1 MTSRHG
7 SNDHGQPTNRHEHA
21 GVYTVAPDQP
31 FLSAVARGVLA
42 RVGDDPLRLSD
53 LTILVPN
60 RETAFQLRQA
70 FTEQMGGRPGIMPR
84 IDSPGDID
92 DGYLSLRLSDNKVLS
107 QALMDIP
114 PPVTRL
120 ERQLILAGEIMKIPG
135 MASSLQK
142 AVKLGGEL
150 GVFLDELQANNIQLR
165 DIDRLVPPEFKK
177 QWGATAEFL
186 KIITDVWPKKL
197 QDMGQVDPEEHRHA
211 LIQLQAAHW
220 QMSPPQKPVL
230 AVGFSDTDP
239 STLSLLKAVIGTPG
253 GAVVLPGVDKG
264 LDDKSWDVLTPVHPQ
279 YAFKKILAA
288 MDVERKDIRVLEGAP
303 EVHAH
308 ARANNPE
315 LTARERQKLL
325 REAMRPAGTAEG
337 WSHLKAQKPPRTRA
351 EKLIAPANDDKTIS
365 SAALNGMDL
374 VTCGSPQE
382 EASVIA
388 LKMRETLETTGRTA
402 MLVTADR
409 SLARRVSARL
419 KYWDIHVD
427 DGAGLSLAD
436 TSVGVYLLA
445 SAHMAVE
452 EWAPV
457 PLLEAL
463 KHPLATMGE
472 SKADFREKLAA
483 IEDMVLHGPRPAPGA
498 EGINNMLVAAFNRQS
513 RRPDQKLTPDELAA
527 KQAELTGFIDRI
539 QESGKPF
546 FDMVAAGKP
555 LPFIQYLDA
564 HIRFAEALAAEGKTK
579 GADRLWRGDDGVK
592 AARFLTQL
600 RDAAQRLPDVTGRDY
615 VDVVQGLMREVTVQP
630 TSRPHPQLKILT
642 PEQAALQK
650 ADVVIIGGINDDVW
664 PRKAA
669 ENPWLSPDMIRQL
682 KLREA
687 EESIGRGAHQFVQL
701 ASNPNVLLSRSVRS
715 GDAPTVASPF
725 LTRLMMVLKGAG
737 LENAIESRDQLRDI
751 HNAMHTPGDVTPI
764 DSPAPTPPV
773 SARPKKLPVTAVESL
788 MRDPYTVYAKYVL
801 KLRPRDPLDASPSVS
816 EKGIFT
822 HDALD
827 TFVKKYPDKLPEN
840 ALEELLKIGEE
851 TFKARMNNPTVQ
863 SFWWPRFERIAK
875 WFVKFEAE
883 RRELCRTVGT
893 EVNGK
898 LEIDLGGGE
907 IFTLTAI
914 ADRVDRDSEDQLQ
927 IIDYKT
933 GSVPLQKAVGLG
945 FSPQLTLEALIA
957 FTGGFDGIDAG
968 DVGSLQYWKL
978 SGGRPAADVSEVRGD
993 IKQLVG
999 EAREGIEKL
1008 MKAFNDPKTP
1018 YLSNPRP
1025 EWAPRYQNYEHLSR
1039 SGEWGTVSKTNNKKQ
1054 PRKTTQRRR
1063 SGAGP
1068 TPGGGKGGHK

>member
-1 MTSRHG
+1 MTDRPVPG
-7 SNDHGQPTNRHEHA
+7 DHAAPPRRNAA
-21 GVYTVAPDQP
+21 GVYTVASDQP
-31 FLSAVARGVLA
+31 FLAAVARGVLA
-42 RVGDDPLRLSD
+42 RLGDDPLRLSD

-60 RETAFQLRQA
+60 RDTGFQLKQA
-70 FTEQMGGRPGIMPR
+70 FMEQLGGRPGIMPR
-84 IDSPGDID
+84 IDAPGDID
-92 DGYLSLRLSDNKVLS
+92 DGYLSLRMADNQVLS

-120 ERQLILAGEIMKIPG
+120 ERQLILATEIMKIPG

-150 GVFLDELQANNIQLR
+150 GNFLDELQSNNIQLR

-186 KIITDVWPKKL
+186 KIITDAWPKKL
-197 QDMGQVDPEEHRHA
+197 QEMGQVDPEEHRNA
-211 LIQLQAAHW
+211 LIQIQAAHW
-220 QMSPPQKPVL
+220 QMSPPKKPVI

-239 STLSLLKAVIGTPG
+239 ATLSLLKAVIGTPG
-253 GAVVLPGVDKG
+253 GAVVLPGVDLG
-264 LDDKSWDVLTPVHPQ
+264 LDDKSWDVMTSVHPQ
-279 YAFKKILAA
+279 YAFKKILTA
-288 MDVERKDIRVLEGAP
+288 MDASRKDIKTLEGAP
-303 EVHAH
+303 SVPQH
-308 ARANNPE
+308 ARANDPE
-315 LTARERQKLL
+315 LTSRERQKLL

-337 WSHLKAQKPPRTRA
+337 WSHLKAQKKPQTRVA
-351 EKLIAPANDDKTIS
+351 KLSAPANDDKTIS
-365 SAALNGMDL
+365 PAALNGMDL

-388 LKMRETLETTGRTA
+388 LKMRETLEVSGRTA

-419 KYWDIHVD
+419 KYWDINVD

-436 TSVGVYLLA
+436 TSAGVYLVA
-445 SAHMAVE
+445 SAHMATE
-452 EWAPV
+452 EWSPV

-463 KHPLATMGE
+463 KHPLATLGE

-483 IEDMVLHGPRPAPGA
+483 IEDMVLHGPRPGAGA
-498 EGINNMLVAAFNRQS
+498 EGIKNMLAAAFNRQS
-513 RRPDQKLTPDELAA
+513 RRPDQTLSAEELAT
-527 KQAELTGFIDRI
+527 KQAELTAFVDRI
-539 QESGKPF
+539 DAAGKSF

-555 LPFIQYLDA
+555 QPFAQYLDA
-564 HIRFAEALAAEGKTK
+564 HIRFAEALAAEGKKK
-579 GADRLWRGDDGVK
+579 GADRIWRGDDGVK

-600 RDAAQRLPDVTGRDY
+600 KDAAARLPDVTGRDY
-615 VDVVQGLMREVTVQP
+615 VDVLQGLMRDVTVQP
-630 TSRPHPQLKILT
+630 TSRPHPQLKIVT
-642 PEQAALQK
+642 PEQAVLQK

-669 ENPWLSPDMIRQL
+669 ENPWLSPDMIKKL
-682 KLREA
+682 GLREA
-687 EESIGRGAHQFVQL
+687 EESIGRGAHQFVQM

-715 GDAPTVASPF
+715 GDAPTVSSPF

-737 LENAIESRDQLRDI
+737 IESAIESRDQLRDI
-751 HNAMHTPGDVTPI
+751 HAAMHTPAEVTPI
-764 DSPAPTPPV
+764 DPPAPTPPV

-801 KLRPRDPLDASPSVS
+801 KIRPRDPLDASPSVS

-827 TFVKKYPDKLPEN
+827 EFVKKYPDKLPDN

-875 WFVKFEAE
+875 WFVKFESE
-883 RRELCRTVGT
+883 RRELSRTVGT

-898 LEIDLGGGE
+898 LEIDLGNGDV
-907 IFTLTAI
+907 FTLTAI
-914 ADRVDRDSEDQLQ
+914 ADRIDRDSEDQLQ

-957 FTGGFDGIDAG
+957 FTGGFKGIDAG

-978 SGGRPAADVSEVRGD
+978 SGGRPAAEVTEVRGD
-993 IKQLVG
+993 VKKLVG
-999 EAREGIEKL
+999 EAREGIENL

-1063 SGAGP
+1063 GTAGGN
-1068 TPGGGKGGHK
+1068 TPGGKGGQKQ

>member
-7 SNDHGQPTNRHEHA
+7 SNDHGQPTTRHPHA

-31 FLSAVARGVLA
+31 FLSSVARGVLA
-42 RVGDDPLRLSD
+42 RMGDDPLKLSD

-60 RETAFQLRQA
+60 RDTAFALRQA
-70 FTEQMGGRPGIMPR
+70 FMEQMGGRPGIMPR
-84 IDSPGDID
+84 IDAPGDID
-92 DGYLSLRLSDNKVLS
+92 DGYLSLRLSDNQVLS

-120 ERQLILAGEIMKIPG
+120 ERQLMLASEIMKIPG

-150 GVFLDELQANNIQLR
+150 GVFLDELQSNNIQLR
-165 DIDRLVPPEFKK
+165 DIDRLVPSEFKK

-197 QDMGQVDPEEHRHA
+197 QEMGQVDPEEHRHA
-211 LIQLQAAHW
+211 LIQIQAAHW
-220 QMSPPQKPVL
+220 QMSPPKNPVI
-230 AVGFSDTDP
+230 AVGFADTDP
-239 STLSLLKAVIGTPG
+239 STLSLLSAVIGTPG
-253 GAVVLPGVDKG
+253 GAVVLPGLDTG

-279 YAFKKILAA
+279 FAFKKILAA
-288 MDVERKDIRVLEGAP
+288 MGTDRKDIRTLDAAP

-337 WSHLKAQKPPRTRA
+337 WSHLKAQKAPRTRA

-436 TSVGVYLLA
+436 TSAGVYLLA
-445 SAHMAVE
+445 SAHMATE

-463 KHPLATMGE
+463 KHPLATLGE
-472 SKADFREKLAA
+472 SKADFRDKLAA
-483 IEDMVLHGPRPAPGA
+483 IEDMVLHGPRPGPGA
-498 EGINNMLVAAFNRQS
+498 DGIKNMLGAAFNRQS
-513 RRPDQKLTPDELAA
+513 RRPDQKLSKEELAA
-527 KQAELTGFIDRI
+527 KEAGLTGFVDRI
-539 QESGKPF
+539 QQSGKPF
-546 FDMVAAGKP
+546 FDMVAAGRAQ
-555 LPFIQYLDA
+555 PFAQYLDA
-564 HIRFAEALAAEGKTK
+564 HIRFAETLAAEGKTK

-615 VDVVQGLMREVTVQP
+615 VDVLQGLMRDVTVQP
-630 TSRPHPQLKILT
+630 TNRPHPNLKIVT
-642 PEQAALQK
+642 PEQAVLQK

-669 ENPWLSPDMIRQL
+669 ENPWLSPDMIKQL

-737 LENAIESRDQLRDI
+737 LDNAIESRDQLRDI
-751 HNAMHTPGDVTPI
+751 HAAMHTPGDVSPI

-816 EKGIFT
+816 EKGTFT

-827 TFVKKYPDKLPEN
+827 AFVKKYPDKMPEN
-840 ALEELLKIGEE
+840 AVEELLKIGEE

-875 WFVKFEAE
+875 WFVKFESE

-893 EVNGK
+893 EVGGK

-907 IFTLTAI
+907 VFTLTAI
-914 ADRVDRDSEDQLQ
+914 ADRIDRDGEDQLQ

-978 SGGRPAADVSEVRGD
+978 SGGRPAADVTEVRGD

-1054 PRKTTQRRR
+1054 PRKSTQRRR
-1063 SGAGP
+1063 N
-1068 TPGGGKGGHK
+1068 TPGQPPSGGKGGQK